1 MSRIHDILKKAE
13 QEGTLRRTRGAG
25 AESTATIPPMPAP
38 TTLPRRSAPVPV
50 AVMERAREHT
60 PASEPGWA
68 PQPAARLQLDS
79 CLVAAGAPQSVA
91 AEQYRSLRTRISRG
105 DHGGAV
111 RTIIVTSPL
120 KGDGKS
126 LTAANLALTMAQEF
140 HQRVLLID
148 ADLRQPTVHR
158 LFGIADTPGLS
169 DVLMG
174 GVALEQALVEVPEH
188 RLSLLPSGGP
198 SSNPAELLGTVAMRR
213 TLDTLRAKYD
223 RIILDM
229 PPVSPLAD
237 VEILLPSADG
247 LVLIVRAGVTPRPSI
262 EHALSRLDPAKVLG
276 VVLNESD
283 AAGSYGGYSYLGG

>member
-25 AESTATIPPMPAP
+25 GESAATIAAMPPPALPLRRPAP
-38 TTLPRRSAPVPV
+38 LPILDRPRVAAAEPEVAPRHG
-50 AVMERAREHT
+50 ER
-60 PASEPGWA
+60 P
-68 PQPAARLQLDS
+68 LQLDDH
-79 CLVAAGAPQSVA
+79 LVAAAAPQSVA
-91 AEQYRSLRTRISRG
+91 AEQYRALRTRISRG
-105 DHGGAV
+105 DHNGAI
-111 RTIIVTSPL
+111 RALIVTSPS

-158 LFGIADTPGLS
+158 LFGISDTPGLS

-174 GVALEQALVEVPEH
+174 GVPLEQALVEVPEH
-188 RLSLLPSGGP
+188 RLTLLPSGALP
-198 SSNPAELLGTVAMRR
+198 SNPAELLGTVAMRR

-247 LVLIVRAGVTPRPSI
+247 LIMIVRAGVTPKPAI
-262 EHALSRLDPAKVLG
+262 EHALSRLDPGKVLG
-276 VVLNESD
+276 VVLNECD
-283 AAGSYGGYSYLGG
+283 AAASGSGYGYLGG